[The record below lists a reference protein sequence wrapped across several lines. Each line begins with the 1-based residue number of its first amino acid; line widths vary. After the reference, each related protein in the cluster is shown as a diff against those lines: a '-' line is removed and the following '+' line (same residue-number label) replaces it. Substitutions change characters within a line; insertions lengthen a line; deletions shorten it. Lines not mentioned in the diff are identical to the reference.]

1 MRKILAVTL
10 STLLVVG
17 TGAAQLQDTGEPFD
31 YNIVDREGDGTS
43 GNAQTIFSNPG
54 NQNADKSSIEVCFN
68 SDYRIREVVLDGS
81 HGQNGVSYEFDM
93 FLDSGSADSTFREG
107 TKLGDNL
114 VFDESQ
120 VSSPFNSKK
129 YSVNTVDVS
138 AGCHELEFVVETA
151 TTSSSGVVNI
161 DTDDSAGSTKIISG
175 ANSFNEFG
183 DVTFSGT
190 KLSEPPSTTGLG
202 SPDTFRFGEQ
212 PEINVEASDPDVG
225 RTANNGTYQGE
236 TLHNGNI
243 NGATYTTDAEYG
255 EALSF
260 DGNDFVD
267 VGDPKYNFDDKISL
281 GGWVKLS
288 NDDGNNQ
295 HLLRKGDLWAVSFN
309 FDDERID
316 AFTAT
321 NQKTY
326 VLDFNKDPADFIGE
340 WTHVFYTYDGSEQRL
355 YVNGDLKASQSASVT
370 VSSSS
375 RELYLGSRFGT
386 KGFLRGKADE
396 IQIYNKSFTQSDV
409 QDIYNNN
416 KFIRDG
422 LEGYWRFDKGSGSTA
437 FDTHH
442 RVSRFNT
449 PTEDGGA
456 VSFDGSNDYIS
467 VGRDASHTF
476 GDENFSWSVWF
487 RHNES
492 GRQTF
497 MSQGE
502 GDINAGN
509 DNRIVLGV
517 TDVGNLRFEIDD
529 DSLLSKASV
538 SKSFNDGV
546 WHHAVGVRDVAS
558 DELRLYV
565 DGDLEA
571 SASDNTG
578 SISTADGNLILGG
591 FTGLSSRYK
600 GELDDARVYKRSL
613 SQNEINNIF
622 TENKPIQEDLVA
634 WYGFQ
639 NATGEYADTRGK
651 NVLDY
656 SVIPEVKLNITQD
669 GTQTDTGKFLEPQNW
684 YDWNEQI
691 TYKLSDAFTVT
702 QTGLVEATVQAFDE
716 FGLTSSKST
725 TSQTVTDS
733 NPVVTLSTVSGSN
746 PGINPG
752 GGGAPGTFDRN
763 RLYNVDTAND
773 GDDVPNEQLSCT
785 LSSGYTTFDQRT
797 ITEGDSY
804 SVGADLR
811 VGDTTT
817 TATCTEQKGDANTGS
832 SQGVTDT
839 VKAFRIQSLSFDQEA
854 IENTTQS
861 FTAQFKHAEFA
872 DQATIDFNYDGAT
885 EKTVTRQLSGIDTG
899 TVTGEVTTPLVQDA
913 NRSVPVEFSADV
925 EYQTRTGATSTITN
939 QTSDNQRVFRKILT
953 SCTTPVKGVTGPQAQ
968 KIVLKNETEQSTRVT
983 GDIQYDYT
991 IGVDGSPH
999 TRQYSFNEVGTET
1012 ATTCLYPDFAE
1023 YNVNG
1028 AISYSSPGFGNRL
1041 FELQNTTFTN
1051 SSSTLPLFLLPDTEA
1066 TDTIVRV
1073 QDTSSTALDRTV
1085 KVLRFDVG
1093 TNTFVTAAKLQTGND
1108 GVAEVGLEDGAFY
1121 EFVVQNSEGQVVAVR
1136 DQERFRAQT
1145 VPARVTLTV
1154 GERLPR
1160 FVRNQDGFTFNVE
1173 QVKNNGNI
1181 TGLEATVNHD
1191 SASLQNATLKVDKN
1205 AVVGQNTICEK
1216 TVQTSAS
1223 TLFCDFNGTAEG
1235 DRFSFVLSSF
1245 VQGDKFVLQTG
1256 SIDKTK
1262 GLFGINQVFAG
1273 FLVFMSLS
1281 AFGFVSPR
1289 LTVMFSTAGVVA
1301 AYTLGLLSLSLFAM
1315 ASLVSVALIVTFA
1328 GERTV

>member
-10 STLLVVG
+10 STLLLVG
-17 TGAAQLQDTGEPFD
+17 TGAAQLQDTGEPIN
-31 YNIVDREGDGTS
+31 YNLIDRETS
-43 GNAQTIFSNPG
+43 GGAPDVEFILGDEGDNLYENSFEVSPTVDFK
-54 NQNADKSSIEVCFN
+54 ADKITLNKLETNLNQGESVTFDVYIDE
-68 SDYRIREVVLDGS
+68 G
-81 HGQNGVSYEFDM
+81 GV
-93 FLDSGSADSTFREG
+93 DSTSKEG
-107 TKLGDNL
+107 TKVKSGFT
-114 VFDESQ
+114 FDTGNKPSGQ
-120 VSSPFNSKK
+120 
-129 YSVNTVDVS
+129 YSLTVDIQDFKFNQGTVYEIEIITTS
-138 AGCHELEFVVETA
+138 TSQDSDGNRDPTQIA
-151 TTSSSGVVNI
+151 TTASPQSNKFYDS
-161 DTDDSAGSTKIISG
+161 DDNVFESELPSV
-175 ANSFNEFG
+175 E
-183 DVTFSGT
+183 FSGT

-202 SPDTFRFGEQ
+202 SPDTFIFGEQ
-212 PEINVEASDPDVG
+212 PEISVEASDPDVG
-225 RTANNGTYQGE
+225 GTALNGTYQGE
-236 TLHNGNI
+236 TLRDGTI
-243 NGATYTTDAEYG
+243 NGASYVDGKYG
-255 EALSF
+255 DALSF
-260 DGNDFVD
+260 DGSDGVHI
-267 VGDPKYNFDDKISL
+267 GDPAYNFDDKISI

-288 NDDGNNQ
+288 NDNGVNQ
-295 HLLRKGDLWAVSFN
+295 HLVRKGDLWGVSFDFGRN
-309 FDDERID
+309 SI
-316 AFTAT
+316 AGFTST
-321 NQKTY
+321 SQGTP
-326 VLDFNKDPADFIGE
+326 VLKWDKDPADFIGD
-340 WTHVFYTYDGSEQRL
+340 WTHVFYTYDGGEQRL
-355 YVNGDLKASQSASVT
+355 YVNGDLKASQSASGT
-370 VSSSS
+370 ITSSSDD
-375 RELYLGSRFGT
+375 LYLGNRYGT
-386 KGFLRGKADE
+386 RGFLKGKADE
-396 IQIYNKSFTQSDV
+396 IQIYSKSFTQSDV
-409 QDIYNNN
+409 QDIHNNN
-416 KFIRDG
+416 KYIRDG
-422 LEGYWRFDKGSGSTA
+422 LEAYWRMDKGSGSTA

-442 RVSRFNT
+442 RVSQYNSNNQR
-449 PTEDGGA
+449 GGA
-456 VSFDGSNDYIS
+456 VSFEGQDDYVS
-467 VGRDASHTF
+467 VESDSSYTF
-476 GDENFSWSVWF
+476 ADESFSWSVWF

-492 GRQTF
+492 GRQTL

-502 GDINAGN
+502 GDINSGN
-509 DNRIVLGV
+509 ENRIVMGV
-517 TDVGNLRFEIDD
+517 TVSDDFRFEIDD
-529 DSLLSKASV
+529 NSVLSKAEV
-538 SKSFNDGV
+538 SKSYDDGK
-546 WHHAVGVRDVAS
+546 WHHAVGVRDVTS
-558 DELRLYV
+558 DELSLYV

-571 SASDNTG
+571 TASDDTG
-578 SISTADGNLILGG
+578 SISNADGNLILGG
-591 FTGLSSRYK
+591 FTGISSRYK

-622 TENKPIQEDLVA
+622 TENKPIEEDLVA

-639 NATGEYADTRGK
+639 NATGEYADTRGL

-656 SVIPEVKLNITQD
+656 SVIPEVKLNVTQD

-684 YDWNEQI
+684 YDWDEQI
-691 TYKLSDAFTVT
+691 TYKLEDAFTVT
-702 QTGLVEATVQAFDE
+702 QTGLVEATVQAVDE
-716 FGLTSSKST
+716 FGLTSSTST
-725 TSQTVTDS
+725 TSQTVSDS

-763 RLYNVDTAND
+763 RLYN
-773 GDDVPNEQLSCT
+773 
-785 LSSGYTTFDQRT
+785 
-797 ITEGDSY
+797 
-804 SVGADLR
+804 
-811 VGDTTT
+811 
-817 TATCTEQKGDANTGS
+817 
-832 SQGVTDT
+832 
-839 VKAFRIQSLSFDQEA
+839 
-854 IENTTQS
+854 
-861 FTAQFKHAEFA
+861 
-872 DQATIDFNYDGAT
+872 
-885 EKTVTRQLSGIDTG
+885 TRQLSGIDTG